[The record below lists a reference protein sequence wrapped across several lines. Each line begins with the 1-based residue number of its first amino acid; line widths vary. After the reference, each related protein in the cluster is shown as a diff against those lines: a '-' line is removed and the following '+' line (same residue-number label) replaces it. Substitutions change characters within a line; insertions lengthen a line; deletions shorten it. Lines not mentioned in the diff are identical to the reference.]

1 MTMHQ
6 QSYQQLVSELELV
19 EQTLTQ
25 AAPDWSTVPPFKKP
39 LVAIQAAE
47 EASQQVA
54 TTIHLLKS
62 LMKNFHL
69 RLCELEAT
77 HGQ

>member
-25 AAPDWSTVPPFKKP
+25 AAPDWSTVPTLKKP

-62 LMKNFHL
+62 LMNNFHL

>member
-1 MTMHQ
+1 MTKHQ

-19 EQTLTQ
+19 EQSLTQ
-25 AAPDWSTVPPFKKP
+25 AAPDWSTISTFKKP

-62 LMKNFHL
+62 LMNNFHL

>member
-1 MTMHQ
+1 MTKHQ

-19 EQTLTQ
+19 EQSLTQ
-25 AAPDWSTVPPFKKP
+25 AAPDWSTIPTFKKP

-47 EASQQVA
+47 EASHQVA

-62 LMKNFHL
+62 LMNNFHL
-69 RLCELEAT
+69 RLSELET
-77 HGQ
+77 KHGQ

>member
-6 QSYQQLVSELELV
+6 QHYQQLVSELELV
-19 EQTLTQ
+19 EQSLTK
-25 AAPDWSTVPPFKKP
+25 AAPDWSTVPTFKKP

-62 LMKNFHL
+62 LMNNFHL

-77 HGQ
+77 YGQ

>member
-6 QSYQQLVSELELV
+6 QHYQQLVSELELV
-19 EQTLTQ
+19 EQSLTK
-25 AAPDWSTVPPFKKP
+25 AAPDWSTVPTFKKP

-62 LMKNFHL
+62 LMNNFHL

>member
-25 AAPDWSTVPPFKKP
+25 SAPDWSTVPTLKKP

-62 LMKNFHL
+62 LMNNFHL

>member
-1 MTMHQ
+1 MTTHQ
-6 QSYQQLVSELELV
+6 QHYQQLVSELELV
-19 EQTLTQ
+19 EQSLTK
-25 AAPDWSTVPPFKKP
+25 AAPDWSTVPTFKKP

-62 LMKNFHL
+62 LMNNFHL

>member
-6 QSYQQLVSELELV
+6 QSYQELVSELELV

-25 AAPDWSTVPPFKKP
+25 EAPDWSTVPSLKKP

-62 LMKNFHL
+62 LMNNFHL

>member
-6 QSYQQLVSELELV
+6 QHYQQLVIELELV
-19 EQTLTQ
+19 EQSLTK
-25 AAPDWSTVPPFKKP
+25 AAPDWSTVPTFKKP

-62 LMKNFHL
+62 LMNNFHL

>member
-1 MTMHQ
+1 MTTHQ
-6 QSYQQLVSELELV
+6 QHYQQLVSELELV
-19 EQTLTQ
+19 EQTLTE
-25 AAPDWSTVPPFKKP
+25 AAPDWRTIPTFKKP

-62 LMKNFHL
+62 LMNNFHL

>member
-25 AAPDWSTVPPFKKP
+25 SAPDWSTVPTFKKP

-62 LMKNFHL
+62 LMNNFHL

>member
-19 EQTLTQ
+19 
-25 AAPDWSTVPPFKKP
+25 
-39 LVAIQAAE
+39 
-47 EASQQVA
+47 A

-62 LMKNFHL
+62 LMNNFHL